1 MKLLKKKNSE
11 YSSKERKETAIMAFV
26 LFGFIGLILCFN
38 SNWFQFFNAEI
49 KCIPYFFGVTI
60 GLLTAVFTFKFPKY
74 FRILI
79 FILPLFI
86 FGS

>member
-11 YSSKERKETAIMAFV
+11 YSIKERKETAIMAFV
-26 LFGFIGLILCFN
+26 LFGFIGLIFFLN
-38 SNWFQFFNAEI
+38 NDRFQIFNAEI
-49 KCIPYFFGVTI
+49 KCIPYLFGVII
-60 GLLTAVFTFKFPKY
+60 GFFTAVFTFKFPKY

-79 FILPLFI
+79 FIFPLLI